1 MSQSCRRIGPR
12 ARSRHRILAGALALA
27 ACLFV
32 VLTPQT
38 GRSTSTVD
46 LVLILALDVSGSV
59 NDREFDLQKTGLA
72 RAFRHPSIIEAISQG
87 RSKRIAVSVVQWSGY
102 REQTISIPWTV
113 IANPAA
119 ATHFA
124 NKLTTMRRAYSYPL
138 GVTNIAAVIRYATRM
153 ALAAPYAA
161 DRRVVDISGDGKS
174 NVLEPPETARD
185 EAIRAGMTVNGL
197 AILNETPDLTDYYR
211 NHVIGGPGAFVIK
224 ANDYDDYARAILRKL
239 IREIAHHFIT

>member
-1 MSQSCRRIGPR
+1 MSQPRRQVRPP
-12 ARSRHRILAGALALA
+12 ARQRHRILAGALALA
-27 ACLFV
+27 TCLFII
-32 VLTPQT
+32 LPPQT

-59 NDREFDLQKTGLA
+59 NDQEFDLQKTGLA
-72 RAFRHPSIIEAISQG
+72 RAFRHPAIIEAIRQG

-113 IANPAA
+113 IADPIA

-124 NKLTTMRRAYSYPL
+124 DRLATMPRAYSFPL
-138 GVTNIAAVIRYATRM
+138 GVTNIAAVIRYATRI

-174 NVLEPPETARD
+174 NVLEPPEKARD
-185 EAIRAGMTVNGL
+185 QAIRAGMTVNGL
-197 AILNETPDLTDYYR
+197 AILNETPDLTEYYR
-211 NHVIGGPGAFVIK
+211 SHVIGGPGAFVIK